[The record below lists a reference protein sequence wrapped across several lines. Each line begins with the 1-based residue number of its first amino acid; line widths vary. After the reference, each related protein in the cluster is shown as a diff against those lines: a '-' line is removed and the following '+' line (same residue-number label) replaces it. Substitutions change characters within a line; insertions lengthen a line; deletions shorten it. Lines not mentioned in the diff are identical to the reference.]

1 MGEEAE
7 EHLQSLSLRHTSAEK
22 REQVVEETKAKL
34 MNMVIRPNNS
44 TVRPNMPTAV
54 VGSGGNCADG
64 PLKGTPPPLSWKDAV
79 KNGVPATP
87 KPVAPRETPQKRDQR
102 DRHDQKPR
110 QTTCQR
116 AKLLRSRS
124 VSRIAETPAFRKRN
138 DSVQSQSSG
147 MNIMSTEKKTDGVG
161 NRKQMSKPPTSPKQQ
176 EGKVSLSS
184 AANSSSA
191 KKEPHPSKSSKSRD
205 HSTAVKKSALDSA
218 FASPRKCTKV
228 EKDTA
233 TGGVPQFRGR
243 SASADLV
250 LLQRSSSLPFC
261 LWSDSKKEKHVD
273 AKEHEAGKAA
283 SVHFKVADGAMTKT
297 KQARKNRAMSVPDS
311 KSCAGRVEDAVRI
324 RVESSREQSRESES
338 AAHQCMSSS
347 AARYAN
353 SVGEGKGKHN
363 VLEGG
368 DDDLSE
374 LDCDDTNSES
384 TAESSCPSPRHS
396 PVPGFGTQRPD
407 DLTDLD
413 MHGLHAHL
421 DEHDVLS
428 DVMSLEEE
436 QDFEAMMLLD
446 RINDLSAEFMAHREY
461 EEANALSWS
470 VEHAARQ
477 CVISQEVA
485 QNLYSNIHLGALDE
499 ARDVLYHKCHLV
511 PAVGSV
517 VESSTQTEI
526 SSSISQSFLDYVD
539 ELSPT
544 DGAEARSHKM
554 QVLKLLSDLLTR
566 WVKMVGHERGLS
578 EEHIALTSGS
588 LFLAGSYRLGLN
600 DPSSDIDA
608 VCVVPYHVTHEDF
621 FSSFS
626 KTLEH
631 TDGVSHLAPV
641 PNAYVPL
648 ISLSFLGVSMDL
660 LFARLPMSCVESHQ
674 EIDSD
679 HMLVG
684 VHAASMKSL
693 NAPRVSSM
701 LLCLVPKRR
710 VFRVVLRAVRTWARR
725 RGIYSAK
732 LGYLGGISWAI
743 LVAFVCQLYPDA
755 EPAKVFVR
763 FFQVMS
769 EWQWPQPVMLNV
781 IYDAGLGFE
790 MWDPRQNIYDRA
802 HIMPIITPAYPHMN
816 SSVQVSQST
825 FSVIYE
831 EFWRA
836 RYLAEAAAGIPSSMP
851 NASTVQD
858 ASELKSAGSAFDNL
872 GSFYSGESVAESTD
886 GILPSEV
893 QELASSPWE
902 KLFEPSNV
910 FIRYETYLVV
920 DFQADTPSNMHKW
933 GKFVAS
939 RLRKLVDSVQHVT
952 PVSRVHAFPTY
963 FPHTSDGSTPG
974 SCMFIGIEFHCRR
987 NNSMMMMMTP
997 PVLPKDDPEVKSN
1010 LEQTIRFFM
1019 ATDLQQFDDKHPSM
1033 TAEAR
1038 LLGWED
1044 LPEFVFPSGRAFAE
1058 DEREKYQLNLEAM
1071 GFSQSAPSFRPAYYS
1086 NSYVRGGRW
1095 RGGGPRRYNGGGK
1108 GKHQR
1113 FRDGPPR
1120 TYPITQA
1127 G

>member
-1 MGEEAE
+1 MA
-7 EHLQSLSLRHTSAEK
+7 A
-22 REQVVEETKAKL
+22 
-34 MNMVIRPNNS
+34 
-44 TVRPNMPTAV
+44 AV
-54 VGSGGNCADG
+54 VRSSNGPASGSTTSVNA
-64 PLKGTPPPLSWKDAV
+64 PLSWKDAV
-79 KNGVPATP
+79 KNGVPAAP
-87 KPVAPRETPQKRDQR
+87 KPVAPSSRASTTTTKRDHHHR
-102 DRHDQKPR
+102 DHRHDQKPR
-110 QTTCQR
+110 QTTCPR

-124 VSRIAETPAFRKRN
+124 VSRIAESAPAFRKRN
-138 DSVQSQSSG
+138 DSVQSTGSSSKLD
-147 MNIMSTEKKTDGVG
+147 MSHHEINEKKSES
-161 NRKQMSKPPTSPKQQ
+161 RSKP
-176 EGKVSLSS
+176 SLSPRHRDEQGLGS
-184 AANSSSA
+184 RM
-191 KKEPHPSKSSKSRD
+191 KSDKSLK
-205 HSTAVKKSALDSA
+205 SGEQQQQQQPPVVKKKSALDSA
-218 FASPRKCTKV
+218 FASPRKCIKKI
-228 EKDTA
+228 EKDSA
-233 TGGVPQFRGR
+233 KEGVPAFRGR

-250 LLQRSSSLPFC
+250 LLQRSASWPVWRRLAG
-261 LWSDSKKEKHVD
+261 SKDEHHGNSVD
-273 AKEHEAGKAA
+273 EERHSKDKVSPS
-283 SVHFKVADGAMTKT
+283 SVHFAMEDDQWNSTAT
-297 KQARKNRAMSVPDS
+297 QQTRKDRAMSVPDS
-311 KSCAGRVEDAVRI
+311 NGSACSTARVEDAKRIPSKRVQREPGRAVVRC
-324 RVESSREQSRESES
+324 ESL
-338 AAHQCMSSS
+338 SSS
-347 AARYAN
+347 ARYESSAAP
-353 SVGEGKGKHN
+353 VAEEKGKN
-363 VLEGG
+363 ALAAECG

-374 LDCDDTNSES
+374 LDNDDTNSES

-396 PVPGFGTQRPD
+396 PVAGFGLQRQDRGINGIDAHHSLD
-407 DLTDLD
+407 D
-413 MHGLHAHL
+413 
-421 DEHDVLS
+421 HDVLS

-436 QDFEAMMLLD
+436 QDFEALMLLD

-485 QNLYSNIHLGALDE
+485 QNLYSSIHMGALDE

-517 VESSTQTEI
+517 VENATSVQEI
-526 SSSISQSFLDYVD
+526 HPSINSSFLEYVD

-544 DGAEARSHKM
+544 DAPEARDHKM

-566 WVKMVGHERGLS
+566 WVKQVGHERGLS

-600 DPSSDIDA
+600 DPNSDIDA

-626 KTLEH
+626 KTLEL
-631 TDGVSHLAPV
+631 TDGVTHLAPV

-710 VFRVVLRAVRTWARR
+710 VFRIVLRAVRTWARR

-836 RYLAEAAAGIPSSMP
+836 RYLAETASGIPSSIP
-851 NASTVQD
+851 GASTEMQD
-858 ASELKSAGSAFDNL
+858 ASDMKFGGSSGFENL
-872 GSFYSGESVAESTD
+872 GSFYMGSESTMTEYVE
-886 GILPSEV
+886 EV
-893 QELASSPWE
+893 PMDIPEVASCPWE
-902 KLFEPSNV
+902 KLFEPSNM
-910 FIRYETYLVV
+910 FIRYGTYLVV

-933 GKFVAS
+933 GKFVSS

-952 PVSRVHAFPTY
+952 LVSRVHAYPTY
-963 FPHTSDGSTPG
+963 FPHTSNGSTPG

-987 NNSMMMMMTP
+987 QHQNSMMMMAP
-997 PVLPKDDPEVKSN
+997 PLLPKDDPEVKSN

-1019 ATDLQQFDDKHPSM
+1019 ATDLQQFEDKHPSM

-1038 LLGWED
+1038 LLNWED
-1044 LPEFVFPSGRAFAE
+1044 LPEFVFPNGRAFAE

-1071 GFSQSAPSFRPAYYS
+1071 GFSQTAPSFRPSYYS

-1095 RGGGPRRYNGGGK
+1095 RGGGPRRYNGAAK
-1108 GKHQR
+1108 GKHPR
-1113 FRDGPPR
+1113 FPRDGMR